1 MTIMITG
8 GTTMADAR
16 AARYRLLISK
26 VMDLHGSMMIVL
38 LCIAGIGFAVL
49 YSAASGDFGR
59 LAGRQMVVF
68 GIGFTC
74 MITIALVH
82 IRWWWKLSYA
92 IYGVGLLMLI
102 AVEIIG
108 DIGGGA
114 QRWLDLG
121 FVRLQPSEIMKIGLV
136 MALAR
141 YYHGLTL
148 DEVQNLKSLIKP
160 GLLMGLPAV
169 LVLRQPDLGTMLLIT
184 AGGVTL
190 MFVAGV
196 PRKVFLVGAVLAVG
210 VGILGFYQLHDY
222 QRQRVFTFLDPDS
235 DPLGTGY
242 HIQQSKIALGSG
254 GVSGKGFMQGTQ
266 SHLDFLPEKQTDF
279 IFTALAEE
287 FGFVGGVTLVILYAV
302 LIGYGFLIAL
312 SARNHFARLMAVGVT
327 TTFFLYVF
335 INIAM
340 VMGLIPV
347 VGVPLPLVSF
357 GGSAMMTLLIGM
369 GLLMNVYVHRNVILS
384 RQGTVPLARQGTVL

>member
-1 MTIMITG
+1 
-8 GTTMADAR
+8 MAE
-16 AARYRLLISK
+16 AARSRYRMLMGK

-38 LCIAGIGFAVL
+38 LCIAGIGFAML
-49 YSAASGDFGR
+49 YSAASGDFAS

-68 GIGFTC
+68 AIGFVS
-74 MITIALVH
+74 MIAIALIH
-82 IRWWWKLSYA
+82 IRWWWRLSYA
-92 IYGVGLLMLI
+92 IYGVGLVMLI

-121 FVRLQPSEIMKIGLV
+121 FLRLQPSEIMKIGLV

-148 DEVQNLKSLIKP
+148 EEVRNLKSLIKP
-160 GLLMGLPAV
+160 CLLIGLPSV
-169 LVLRQPDLGTMLLIT
+169 LVLRQPDLGTMMLIA
-184 AGGVTL
+184 AGGATL
-190 MFVAGV
+190 LFVAGV
-196 PRKVFLVGAVLAVG
+196 PRRVFLVGAVVAVAG
-210 VGILGFYQLHDY
+210 AVAGFYQLHDY

-266 SHLDFLPEKQTDF
+266 AHLDFLPEKQTDF

-287 FGFVGGVTLVILYAV
+287 FGFVGGATLVVLYAV
-302 LIGYGFLIAL
+302 LIAYGFRIAL
-312 SARNHFARLMAVGVT
+312 SARNHFARLLAVGVT

-369 GLLMNVYVHRNVILS
+369 GLLMNVYVHRNVLLS
-384 RQGTVPLARQGTVL
+384 RQGTVPLARHGTVL

>member
-1 MTIMITG
+1 
-8 GTTMADAR
+8 MADAR
-16 AARYRLLISK
+16 AARNRYRLLMSK

-38 LCIAGIGFAVL
+38 LCIAGIGFAML
-49 YSAASGDFGR
+49 YSVSSGDFGK

-68 GIGFTC
+68 AIGFTC
-74 MITIALVH
+74 MVAIALVH
-82 IRWWWKLSYA
+82 LRWWWKLSYT
-92 IYGVGLLMLI
+92 IYGVGLVMLI

-148 DEVQNLKSLIKP
+148 DEVKNLKTLIMP
-160 GLLMGLPAV
+160 ALLIGLPSV
-169 LVLRQPDLGTMLLIT
+169 LVLRQPDLGTMLLIA
-184 AGGVTL
+184 AGGTTL
-190 MFVAGV
+190 LFVAGV
-196 PRKVFLVGAVLAVG
+196 PRKVFLVGAVIAAAGAVG
-210 VGILGFYQLHDY
+210 GFYQLHDY
-222 QRQRVFTFLDPDS
+222 QRDRVFTFLDPDS

-254 GVSGKGFMQGTQ
+254 GVGGKGFMQGTQ

-287 FGFVGGVTLVILYAV
+287 FGFVGGLTLVILYTV

-369 GLLMNVYVHRNVILS
+369 GLLMNVYVHRNVVLS

>member
-1 MTIMITG
+1 MTAMPDT
-8 GTTMADAR
+8 R
-16 AARYRLLISK
+16 AARQHYRVLMNK
-26 VMDLHGSMMIVL
+26 VMELHGTMMIVL
-38 LCIAGIGFAVL
+38 LCIAGIGFAML
-49 YSAASGDFGR
+49 YSVSSGDFGK

-68 GIGFTC
+68 AIGFSC
-74 MITIALVH
+74 MIGIALVH
-82 IRWWWKLSYA
+82 IKWWWKLSYA
-92 IYGVGLLMLI
+92 IYTVGLVMLI

-121 FVRLQPSEIMKIGLV
+121 VIRLQPSEIMKIGLV

-148 DEVQNLKSLIKP
+148 DEVKNLKSLIKP
-160 GLLMGLPAV
+160 AILMGLPAV
-169 LVLRQPDLGTMLLIT
+169 LVLRQPDLGTMLLIS
-184 AGGVTL
+184 AGGTVL
-190 MFVAGV
+190 LFVAGV
-196 PRKVFLVGAVLAVG
+196 PRKVFLVGAVLAVTG
-210 VGILGFYQLHDY
+210 AVAGFYQLHEY
-222 QRQRVFTFLDPDS
+222 QRDRVFTFLDPDS

-287 FGFVGGVTLVILYAV
+287 FGFVGGLILVTLYAV

-312 SARNHFARLMAVGVT
+312 SARNHFARLMAIGIT

-347 VGVPLPLVSF
+347 VGVPLPLVSY

-369 GLLMNVYVHRNVILS
+369 GLLMNVYVHRNVVLS
-384 RQGTVPLARQGTVL
+384 RQGTVR

>member
-1 MTIMITG
+1 MAETG
-8 GTTMADAR
+8 AR
-16 AARYRLLISK
+16 GRTALLGKI
-26 VMDLHGSMMIVL
+26 MDLHGTMMIVL
-38 LCIAGIGFAVL
+38 LCIATIGFGML
-49 YSAASGDFGR
+49 YSVSGGDFGA
-59 LAGRQMVVF
+59 LAGRQMLVFVVGF
-68 GIGFTC
+68 GC
-74 MITIALVH
+74 MVGAALVH
-82 IRWWWKLSYA
+82 LKWWWKLSYVV
-92 IYGVGLLMLI
+92 YGVGLAMLI
-102 AVEIIG
+102 AVEVIG

-121 FVRLQPSEIMKIGLV
+121 IIRLQPSEIMKIGLV

-148 DEVQNLKSLIKP
+148 DEVKTYRTLIV
-160 GLLMGLPAV
+160 PAILV
-169 LVLRQPDLGTMLLIT
+169 GMPALLVLRQPDLGTMMLL
-184 AGGVTL
+184 AAAAAVML
-190 MFVAGV
+190 FVAGV
-196 PRKVFLVGAVLAVG
+196 PRKVFAIGAVLACVG
-210 VGILGFYQLHDY
+210 AVAGFYQLHEY
-222 QRQRVFTFLDPDS
+222 QRDRVFTFLNPES

-254 GVSGKGFMQGTQ
+254 GVTGKGFMQGTQ

-287 FGFVGGVTLVILYAV
+287 FGFIGGVTLLMLYAV
-302 LIGYGFLIAL
+302 LIAYGFMIAL
-312 SARNHFARLMAVGVT
+312 SARSHFARLLAIGVT
-327 TTFFLYVF
+327 STFFLYVF

-369 GLLMNVYVHRNVILS
+369 GLLMNVYVHRGVVLS
-384 RQGTVPLARQGTVL
+384 RQGTVR

>member
-1 MTIMITG
+1 
-8 GTTMADAR
+8 
-16 AARYRLLISK
+16 
-26 VMDLHGSMMIVL
+26 
-38 LCIAGIGFAVL
+38 
-49 YSAASGDFGR
+49 
-59 LAGRQMVVF
+59 
-68 GIGFTC
+68 
-74 MITIALVH
+74 
-82 IRWWWKLSYA
+82 
-92 IYGVGLLMLI
+92 
-102 AVEIIG
+102 VEIIG

-114 QRWLDLG
+114 QRWLDVG
-121 FVRLQPSEIMKIGLV
+121 VVRLQPSEIMKIGLV

-148 DEVQNLKSLIKP
+148 DEVRNLKTLIKP
-160 GLLMGLPAV
+160 AILIGLPSM
-169 LVLRQPDLGTMLLIT
+169 LVLRQPDLGTTLLIA
-184 AGGVTL
+184 AGGATL
-190 MFVAGV
+190 LFVAGV
-196 PRKVFLVGAVLAVG
+196 PRKVFIVGAVVAV
-210 VGILGFYQLHDY
+210 VGAIGGFYQLHDY
-222 QRQRVFTFLDPDS
+222 QRDRVFTFLDPDR

-254 GVSGKGFMQGTQ
+254 GLAGKGFMQGTQ

-287 FGFVGGVTLVILYAV
+287 FGFVGGVTLVLLYAV
-302 LIGYGFLIAL
+302 LIGYGFMIAL
-312 SARNHFARLMAVGVT
+312 SARSHFARLMAVGVT

-340 VMGLIPV
+340 VMGLVPV

-369 GLLMNVYVHRNVILS
+369 GLLMNVYVHRNVVLS

>member
-1 MTIMITG
+1 MPDT
-8 GTTMADAR
+8 R
-16 AARYRLLISK
+16 SAATRKLISK
-26 VMDLHGSMMIVL
+26 VMELNGSMMIVM
-38 LCIAGIGFAVL
+38 LCIAGIGFAML
-49 YSAASGDFGR
+49 YSAASGDFSK

-68 GIGFTC
+68 GVGFTF

-92 IYGVGLLMLI
+92 IYGLGLVMLV

-148 DEVQNLKSLIKP
+148 DEVRNLRTLVRPMMMI
-160 GLLMGLPAV
+160 GFPAV
-169 LVLRQPDLGTMLLIT
+169 LVLLQPDLGTMLLIT
-184 AGGVTL
+184 AGGATIL
-190 MFVAGV
+190 FVAGV
-196 PRKVFLVGAVLAVG
+196 PRKVFVFGAVAAVVVG
-210 VGILGFYQLHDY
+210 VLGFYQLHEY
-222 QRQRVFTFLDPDS
+222 QRERVFTFLDPDS

-287 FGFVGGVTLVILYAV
+287 FGFVGGVTLLTLYAV
-302 LIGYGFLIAL
+302 LIGYGFMIAL
-312 SARNHFARLMAVGVT
+312 SARSHFARLMAIGVT

-340 VMGLIPV
+340 VMGLVPV

-357 GGSAMMTLLIGM
+357 GGSAMMTLMIGM
-369 GLLMNVYVHRNVILS
+369 GLLMNVFVHRNVILS
-384 RQGTVPLARQGTVL
+384 RQGTVPLARHGTVL

>member
-1 MTIMITG
+1 
-8 GTTMADAR
+8 MADAP
-16 AARYRLLISK
+16 LIRHWSGLKAK
-26 VMDLHGSMMIVL
+26 VLDLHGSMMIVL
-38 LCIAGIGFAVL
+38 LCIASIGFAML
-49 YSAASGDFGR
+49 YSVSSGDFGA

-68 GIGFTC
+68 AVGFAG
-74 MITIALVH
+74 MVAIALVH
-82 IRWWWKLSYA
+82 IKWWWRLAYPV
-92 IYGVGLLMLI
+92 YGVALLMLI

-121 FVRLQPSEIMKIGLV
+121 VIRLQPSEIMKIGLV

-141 YYHGLTL
+141 YYHGLTM
-148 DEVQNLKSLIKP
+148 DEVRRLGSLVKP
-160 GLLMGLPAV
+160 GLLIGLPAI
-169 LVLRQPDLGTMLLIT
+169 LVLRQPDLGTMLLIA
-184 AGGVTL
+184 AGGVTML
-190 MFVAGV
+190 WVAGV
-196 PRKVFLVGAVLAVG
+196 PRKVFLVGAVLAVAAA
-210 VGILGFYQLHDY
+210 VGGFYQLHEY
-222 QRQRVFTFLDPDS
+222 QRNRVLTFIDPDS

-254 GVSGKGFMQGTQ
+254 GVAGKGFMQGTQ

-287 FGFVGGVTLVILYAV
+287 FGFIGGLTLLILYTV

-312 SARNHFARLMAVGVT
+312 SARNHFARLLAVGVT

-347 VGVPLPLVSF
+347 VGVPLPLVSY
-357 GGSAMMTLLIGM
+357 GGSAMTTLLVGM
-369 GLLMNVYVHRNVILS
+369 GLLMNVYVHRHVVMG
-384 RQGTVPLARQGTVL
+384 RQGTVR

>member
-1 MTIMITG
+1 M
-8 GTTMADAR
+8 TMADAR
-16 AARYRLLISK
+16 AARDRYRLLMSK
-26 VMDLHGSMMIVL
+26 IMDLHGSMMIVL
-38 LCIAGIGFAVL
+38 LCIAGIGFAML
-49 YSAASGDFGR
+49 YSASSGDFTK

-68 GIGFTC
+68 AIGFTC
-74 MITIALVH
+74 MVIIALVH

-92 IYGVGLLMLI
+92 IYGLGLVMLI
-102 AVEIIG
+102 AVEILG

-136 MALAR
+136 MALSR

-148 DEVQNLKSLIKP
+148 DDVKNLKSLIKP
-160 GLLMGLPAV
+160 ALLIGLPAI
-169 LVLRQPDLGTMLLIT
+169 LVLRQPDLGTMLLIA
-184 AGGVTL
+184 AGGTTIL
-190 MFVAGV
+190 FVAGV
-196 PRKVFLVGAVLAVG
+196 PRKVFIVGAVVG
-210 VGILGFYQLHDY
+210 VLGAIGGFYQLHDY
-222 QRQRVFTFLDPDS
+222 QRDRVFTFLDPDS

-266 SHLDFLPEKQTDF
+266 SHLNFLPEKHTDF

-287 FGFVGGVTLVILYAV
+287 FGFVGGITLVILYAV

-312 SARNHFARLMAVGVT
+312 SARNHFARLLAVGVT

-369 GLLMNVYVHRNVILS
+369 GLLMNVYVHRNVLLS

>member
-1 MTIMITG
+1 MPES
-8 GTTMADAR
+8 R
-16 AARYRLLISK
+16 ASRTAGLFGK
-26 VMDLHGSMMIVL
+26 VLQLHGTMMIVL
-38 LCIAGIGFAVL
+38 LCIATIGFGML
-49 YSAASGDFGR
+49 YSVSGGDFGA
-59 LAGRQMVVF
+59 LAGRQLLVFAVGFSCMV
-68 GIGFTC
+68 G
-74 MITIALVH
+74 IALVD
-82 IRWWWKLSYA
+82 IKWWWKLSYV
-92 IYGVGLLMLI
+92 IYGLALVMLI
-102 AVEIIG
+102 AVEVIG

-121 FVRLQPSEIMKIGLV
+121 VIRLQPSEIMKIGLV

-148 DEVQNLKSLIKP
+148 DDVKRYRSLLVPAVLI
-160 GLLMGLPAV
+160 GLPAL
-169 LVLRQPDLGTMLLIT
+169 LVLRQPDLGTTVLIAAAAAVML
-184 AGGVTL
+184 
-190 MFVAGV
+190 FVAGV
-196 PRKVFLVGAVLAVG
+196 PRRIFVIGAVLVG
-210 VGILGFYQLHDY
+210 VAAVAGFYQLHDY
-222 QRQRVFTFLDPDS
+222 QRDRVFTFLDPDS

-254 GVSGKGFMQGTQ
+254 GITGKGFMQGTQ
-266 SHLDFLPEKQTDF
+266 SHLNFLPEKQTDF

-287 FGFVGGVTLVILYAV
+287 FGFVGGVSLVMLYAV

-312 SARNHFARLMAVGVT
+312 SARNHFARMLAIGVT

-369 GLLMNVYVHRNVILS
+369 GLLMNVYVHRHTVLS
-384 RQGTVPLARQGTVL
+384 RQGTSR

>member
-1 MTIMITG
+1 MA
-8 GTTMADAR
+8 MADAR
-16 AARYRLLISK
+16 AARNRYRLLMSK

-38 LCIAGIGFAVL
+38 LCIAGIGFAML
-49 YSAASGDFGR
+49 YSVSSGDFGK
-59 LAGRQMVVF
+59 LAGRQMIVF
-68 GIGFTC
+68 AIGFTC
-74 MITIALVH
+74 MVTIALVH
-82 IRWWWKLSYA
+82 VRWWWKLSYA
-92 IYGVGLLMLI
+92 IYGVGLVMLI

-148 DEVQNLKSLIKP
+148 DEVKNLKTLIKP
-160 GLLMGLPAV
+160 ALLIGLPSV
-169 LVLRQPDLGTMLLIT
+169 LVLRQPDLGTMLLIA
-184 AGGVTL
+184 AGGATL
-190 MFVAGV
+190 LFVAGV
-196 PRKVFLVGAVLAVG
+196 PRKVFLVGAVIAVAG
-210 VGILGFYQLHDY
+210 ATAGFYQLHDY
-222 QRQRVFTFLDPDS
+222 QRDRVFTFLDPDS

-369 GLLMNVYVHRNVILS
+369 GLLMNVYVHRNVVLS

>member
-1 MTIMITG
+1 
-8 GTTMADAR
+8 MADAR
-16 AARYRLLISK
+16 AARDRYRLLVSK
-26 VMDLHGSMMIVL
+26 LMDLHGSMLIVL
-38 LCIAGIGFAVL
+38 LCIAGIGFAML
-49 YSAASGDFGR
+49 YSVSSGDFGK

-68 GIGFTC
+68 AAGFAC
-74 MITIALVH
+74 MVAIALVH
-82 IRWWWKLSYA
+82 IKWWWKLSYA
-92 IYGVGLLMLI
+92 VYGVGLLMLI

-148 DEVQNLKSLIKP
+148 EEVRKMKSLITP
-160 GLLMGLPAV
+160 ALLIGMPSV
-169 LVLRQPDLGTMLLIT
+169 LVVLQPDLGTMILIAAAGATLL
-184 AGGVTL
+184 
-190 MFVAGV
+190 FVAGV
-196 PRKVFLVGAVLAVG
+196 PRKVFFVGAVLAVAAA
-210 VGILGFYQLHDY
+210 VGGFYQLHDY
-222 QRQRVFTFLDPDS
+222 QRDRVFTFLDPDS

-287 FGFVGGVTLVILYAV
+287 FGFVGGVTLVTLYAV

-327 TTFFLYVF
+327 TTFFLYAF

-347 VGVPLPLVSF
+347 VGVPLPLVSY

-369 GLLMNVYVHRNVILS
+369 GLLMNVYVHRNVVLS
-384 RQGTVPLARQGTVL
+384 RQGTTPLARQGTVL

>member
-1 MTIMITG
+1 M
-8 GTTMADAR
+8 TMADAR
-16 AARYRLLISK
+16 AARDRYRLLMSK
-26 VMDLHGSMMIVL
+26 IMDLHGSMMIVL
-38 LCIAGIGFAVL
+38 LCIAGIGFAML
-49 YSAASGDFGR
+49 YSASSGDFTK

-68 GIGFTC
+68 AIGFTC
-74 MITIALVH
+74 MVIIALVH

-92 IYGVGLLMLI
+92 IYGLGLVMLI
-102 AVEIIG
+102 AVEILG

-136 MALAR
+136 MALSR

-148 DEVQNLKSLIKP
+148 DDVKNLKSLIKP
-160 GLLMGLPAV
+160 ALLIGLPAI
-169 LVLRQPDLGTMLLIT
+169 LVLRQPDLGTMLLIA
-184 AGGVTL
+184 AGGTTIL
-190 MFVAGV
+190 FVAGV
-196 PRKVFLVGAVLAVG
+196 PRKVFIVGAVVG
-210 VGILGFYQLHDY
+210 VLGAIGGFYQLHDY
-222 QRQRVFTFLDPDS
+222 QRDRVFTFLDPDS

-266 SHLDFLPEKQTDF
+266 SHLNFLPEKHTDF

-287 FGFVGGVTLVILYAV
+287 FGFVGGITLVILYAV

-312 SARNHFARLMAVGVT
+312 SARNHFARLLAVGVT

-369 GLLMNVYVHRNVILS
+369 GLLMNVYVHRNVLLS
-384 RQGTVPLARQGTVL
+384 RQGTVL

>member
-1 MTIMITG
+1 MPES
-8 GTTMADAR
+8 R
-16 AARYRLLISK
+16 ASRTAGLFGK
-26 VMDLHGSMMIVL
+26 VLQLHGTMMIVL
-38 LCIAGIGFAVL
+38 LCIATIGFGML
-49 YSAASGDFGR
+49 YSVAGGDFGA
-59 LAGRQMVVF
+59 LAGRQLLVFAVGFSCMV
-68 GIGFTC
+68 G
-74 MITIALVH
+74 IALVD
-82 IRWWWKLSYA
+82 IKWWWKLSYV
-92 IYGVGLLMLI
+92 IYGLALVMLI
-102 AVEIIG
+102 AVEVIG

-121 FVRLQPSEIMKIGLV
+121 VIRLQPSEIMKIGLV

-148 DEVQNLKSLIKP
+148 DDVKRYRSLLVPAVLI
-160 GLLMGLPAV
+160 GLPAL
-169 LVLRQPDLGTMLLIT
+169 LVLRQPDLGTTVLIAAAAAVML
-184 AGGVTL
+184 
-190 MFVAGV
+190 FVAGV
-196 PRKVFLVGAVLAVG
+196 PRRIFVIGAVLVG
-210 VGILGFYQLHDY
+210 VAAVAGFYQLHDY
-222 QRQRVFTFLDPDS
+222 QRDRVFTFLDPDS

-254 GVSGKGFMQGTQ
+254 GITGKGFMQGTQ
-266 SHLDFLPEKQTDF
+266 SHLNFLPEKQTDF

-287 FGFVGGVTLVILYAV
+287 FGFVGGVSLVMLYAV

-312 SARNHFARLMAVGVT
+312 SARNHFARMLAIGVT

-369 GLLMNVYVHRNVILS
+369 GLLMNVYVHRHTVLS
-384 RQGTVPLARQGTVL
+384 RQGTSR